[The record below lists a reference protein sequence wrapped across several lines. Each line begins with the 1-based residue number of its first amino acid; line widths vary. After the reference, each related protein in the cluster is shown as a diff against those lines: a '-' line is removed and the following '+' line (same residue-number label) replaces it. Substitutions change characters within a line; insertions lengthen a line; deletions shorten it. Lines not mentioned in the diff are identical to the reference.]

1 MFLFKERNLLAVYL
15 LTMKILEI
23 PYHQFLGLMQ
33 AENDEF
39 IFRAD
44 AKPEYHNHLGN
55 VHACVQLSL
64 AEASSGEFLLHQ
76 LFDLKDK
83 LVPVIRNTEAKYHKP
98 ANGTIFSKAQF
109 FTLSKKEVEEELTT
123 KKRSLVKIK
132 TEVFDEQNVKT
143 LTAIFEWFIIHQ

>member
-1 MFLFKERNLLAVYL
+1 
-15 LTMKILEI
+15 MKILDI
-23 PYHQFLGLMQ
+23 PYHQFLGLKS
-33 AENDEF
+33 AKDENF
-39 IFRAD
+39 IFHAE
-44 AKPEYHNHLGN
+44 AKPEYLNHLGN

-98 ANGTIFSKAQF
+98 ANGAIFSKAQF
-109 FTLSKKEVEEELTT
+109 FTLSKQELEKELTT